1 MTFFDLLKM
10 SLDNLLRRKLRTVLT
25 VLGVIIGTAS
35 IVVMLSL
42 GLGLKRT
49 SLKQIEQY
57 GGVTTVNVYAGE
69 GQPDEEGKKKE
80 EKRLDDKLVTQIAQ
94 IPHVELVSPVLQID
108 MIARFGKYQ
117 SAFSVKG
124 MTGEALRKMNL
135 KIGKGGLPPEDGTL
149 QLFFGNQ
156 VQNNFYNP
164 RGGNAAAPAIDFM
177 RDQIFY
183 ILDTES
189 YYQSQNTQNQG
200 AAGTVTGAGSGDNAK
215 PVSPPKKYQFPACGV
230 LAGGPEEYNNNSY
243 EVYADLEA
251 LKAQV
256 KKAFKNKAIPGQPT
270 NKKGKPYKELF
281 YNSLYVRVDHMK
293 YVEEVQKSIKAL
305 GVEANSNIEWL
316 KQTQEQMKTI
326 QMTMGGIGAVSL
338 FVAAIGIANTMMMSI
353 YERTKEIGILKV
365 LGCELSDIR
374 KMFLMEAGFIG
385 FSGGFIG
392 LILSFCISAVINTVA
407 GNSAYQGISYIPLWL
422 VLLAQIF
429 SVVIGM
435 TAGLMPALRAMSLS
449 PLTALRNE

>member
-177 RDQIFY
+177 REIRGK
-183 ILDTES
+183 LLPVSEHTEP
-189 YYQSQNTQNQG
+189 
-200 AAGTVTGAGSGDNAK
+200 GSGRDRYRSRLRRQCKAG
-215 PVSPPKKYQFPACGV
+215 VPAQ
-230 LAGGPEEYNNNSY
+230 E
-243 EVYADLEA
+243 
-251 LKAQV
+251 
-256 KKAFKNKAIPGQPT
+256 I
-270 NKKGKPYKELF
+270 
-281 YNSLYVRVDHMK
+281 
-293 YVEEVQKSIKAL
+293 SISGL
-305 GVEANSNIEWL
+305 RGLSRRS
-316 KQTQEQMKTI
+316 
-326 QMTMGGIGAVSL
+326 GGI
-338 FVAAIGIANTMMMSI
+338 
-353 YERTKEIGILKV
+353 
-365 LGCELSDIR
+365 
-374 KMFLMEAGFIG
+374 
-385 FSGGFIG
+385 
-392 LILSFCISAVINTVA
+392 
-407 GNSAYQGISYIPLWL
+407 Q
-422 VLLAQIF
+422 Q
-429 SVVIGM
+429 
-435 TAGLMPALRAMSLS
+435 
-449 PLTALRNE
+449 